1 MKTCSSKTLI
11 LDHGV
16 FFPLCRLFD
25 ITWVASHYGYQ
36 ERTYQ
41 VIGIFQIAVYVA
53 PKDSLSFR
61 YAQAF
66 LLVPI
71 LYFNSLIYSFTPWK
85 HQKIFLFCGVFRWYK
100 VVALVRNG
108 FMWFEFNLNLIKPI
122 MLWFMVAYLG
132 PDNFYLAFQCA

>member
-1 MKTCSSKTLI
+1 MKHPIGWISFLKFQLWRCFFKVKFSILKILYTLGGEHILKTCSSKTLI

-41 VIGIFQIAVYVA
+41 VIGIFPIAVYVA

-66 LLVPI
+66 LLLLI
-71 LYFNSLIYSFTPWK
+71 LYFNSLIYSF
-85 HQKIFLFCGVFRWYK
+85 QVFQYFG
-100 VVALVRNG
+100 RNCNKAMG
-108 FMWFEFNLNLIKPI
+108 SKRLK
-122 MLWFMVAYLG
+122 
-132 PDNFYLAFQCA
+132 